1 MFINQLLTMG
11 LPAIDDSL
19 MRLLTAM
26 ETFPKSAI
34 LGSAISFAKM
44 LGLLLA
50 LCMGSYEC
58 WMMMLGRRGMD
69 VMKLAR
75 IIGLS
80 LCITYS
86 SYICESLKM
95 PGKGLEEVTRQMA
108 QSKNKEV
115 AALELKVAQKQDD
128 YLKRLRQVQ
137 DSIETAKQVQA
148 IGEDAHWWDKLIYNM
163 ENLGSTI
170 NNYAQRAAVAAE
182 TKVSEWINDVMEA
195 EERRQQQAMIDA
207 LTGNTKKKNKKE
219 EKTEIVEKV
228 KDDNS
233 EKFNTVTSA
242 QNVDEPLIKAMI
254 DKTTKARE
262 GTRLR
267 FKLLDDVTVKG
278 IRLKKGSY
286 LYGIVTGFGQQRV
299 MANITSILVGNKFIK
314 VNLSVFDNDGMEGF
328 YVPESTFRE
337 MMKDAGS
344 NVAAQNIQ
352 FDVNGTGGVSPE
364 IIALQALQNMYQS
377 ASSAVSKNIRKNKAK
392 IKYNTIVY
400 LINTQ
405 NE

>member
-1 MFINQLLTMG
+1 MTDLLLSSSMFINQLLTMG
-11 LPAIDDSL
+11 LPAIDESL

-108 QSKNKEV
+108 QSKNREV

-137 DSIETAKQVQA
+137 DSIETAKQVQE

-182 TKVSEWINDVMEA
+182 TRVSEWINDVIRFVGELIFQMSYYGMLVA
-195 EERRQQQAMIDA
+195 QRIFMTIMATFAPIMLALSIVPPWSNAWAQWMGKYLSLSLWGFVVYFCLYYIDF
-207 LTGNTKKKNKKE
+207 
-219 EKTEIVEKV
+219 I
-228 KDDNS
+228 
-233 EKFNTVTSA
+233 
-242 QNVDEPLIKAMI
+242 
-254 DKTTKARE
+254 
-262 GTRLR
+262 LR
-267 FKLLDDVTVKG
+267 HCELMAAD
-278 IRLKKGSY
+278 RC
-286 LYGIVTGFGQQRV
+286 FGLAGYRV
-299 MANITSILVGNKFIK
+299 
-314 VNLSVFDNDGMEGF
+314 
-328 YVPESTFRE
+328 
-337 MMKDAGS
+337 
-344 NVAAQNIQ
+344 
-352 FDVNGTGGVSPE
+352 
-364 IIALQALQNMYQS
+364 
-377 ASSAVSKNIRKNKAK
+377 
-392 IKYNTIVY
+392 
-400 LINTQ
+400 
-405 NE
+405 